1 MLIYQTRPRKTLSTI
16 RTWKSDLKNDIF
28 LALQHRFLAEK
39 KKGNEPLE
47 EFIQSLSDQIST
59 LKREINFVRE
69 ELKEKGHVI

>member
-1 MLIYQTRPRKTLSTI
+1 MIYQTRPRKTLSTI
-16 RTWKSDLKNDIF
+16 RTWKSELKNDIF
-28 LALQHRFLAEK
+28 SELQHRFPAKK

-69 ELKEKGHVI
+69 ELKEKDQVI